1 MKFAL
6 ISFVLSAF
14 IFSTFSVANPQKL
27 NSVKPYSFYSSYKFN
42 GEHGGGENLWL
53 WKTDEGKIIGL
64 FNTYAGPMDI
74 EYGRESAV
82 KDFKTDQ
89 KTNEIS
95 FTIDEKAY
103 SSEGKEIFTKY
114 SFKGKVE
121 GLKLKGTIIND
132 KYKSARPIEMSVIG
146 LAEAS
151 KQHSFFKSYSSLK
164 EWEDNTPPK
173 KTDLD

>member
-89 KTNEIS
+89 KQTRS
-95 FTIDEKAY
+95 HLQLMRRPTLQKEKRFLQNIVLR
-103 SSEGKEIFTKY
+103 E
-114 SFKGKVE
+114 
-121 GLKLKGTIIND
+121 KLK
-132 KYKSARPIEMSVIG
+132 V
-146 LAEAS
+146 
-151 KQHSFFKSYSSLK
+151 
-164 EWEDNTPPK
+164 
-173 KTDLD
+173 